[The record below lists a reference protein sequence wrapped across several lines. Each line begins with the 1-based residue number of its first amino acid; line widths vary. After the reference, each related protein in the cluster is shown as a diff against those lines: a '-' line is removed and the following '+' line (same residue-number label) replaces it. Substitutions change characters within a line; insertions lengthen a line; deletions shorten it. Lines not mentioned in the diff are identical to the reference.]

1 MKESIMDR
9 QHKSHTKR
17 KIHVEETLDGL
28 IITNIVEIEP
38 INKTVSIIAAL
49 GLLITLIIQ
58 FQIIKVIT
66 EIDDAP
72 IFVFAFL
79 GLMLVFL
86 IFWQKNVLGYALFA
100 FKGKEIIEC
109 TDEQITVKKE
119 WDLFTKKDY
128 AISKIQKAKFEKT
141 VYKGLLMRKKNSA
154 YSKFLHENISF
165 RYGLEMMTFGV
176 DVSESG
182 ANYILNTLVEKGI
195 LKQEQ
200 LA

>member
-1 MKESIMDR
+1 MDR
-9 QHKSHTKR
+9 QHNAHTKR

-28 IITNIVEIEP
+28 VITNTVEIEP

-72 IFVFAFL
+72 TFVYVFL
-79 GLMLVFL
+79 GLILVFL
-86 IFWQKNVLGYALFA
+86 LYCQKIVLGLALFSILN
-100 FKGKEIIEC
+100 KEIIEC
-109 TDEQITVKKE
+109 SNQQITVRKKWE
-119 WDLFTKKDY
+119 LSTKKSY
-128 AISKIQKAKFEKT
+128 NTSKIYKT
-141 VYKGLLMRKKNSA
+141 EFDKPIYKGLFMQKYKSN
-154 YSKFLHENISF
+154 YYKPLHKNISF
-165 RYGLEMMTFGV
+165 RYGLEIMTFGV
-176 DVSESG
+176 DVSESE

-200 LA
+200 VKI